1 MSKKT
6 FKSCPCAW
14 YPARKKKIYTA
25 VKRSY
30 IAGHICQLF
39 HFALS
44 LKKAKSLERV
54 DSVTVSLF
62 VFISDLTN
70 STIVLLWDEQACLG
84 TCGPI
89 DLNFWFNPW
98 FWPNVTKV
106 FLDSFPYLWKNNGNH
121 EQRYD
126 KWTSLI
132 PQSLLVHNYGGGSY
146 IQRVIGHI
154 NAFWTF
160 HKSVTNETR
169 YEQPLLYD
177 SIATVG

>member
-1 MSKKT
+1 MGNNDIDIIVGRCLLLPSFWRET
-6 FKSCPCAW
+6 DGTDCTRILLPSN
-14 YPARKKKIYTA
+14 
-25 VKRSY
+25 
-30 IAGHICQLF
+30 L
-39 HFALS
+39 
-44 LKKAKSLERV
+44 
-54 DSVTVSLF
+54 DSVSVSLF

-169 YEQPLLYD
+169 YEQPLLYFGT
-177 SIATVG
+177 SIHW